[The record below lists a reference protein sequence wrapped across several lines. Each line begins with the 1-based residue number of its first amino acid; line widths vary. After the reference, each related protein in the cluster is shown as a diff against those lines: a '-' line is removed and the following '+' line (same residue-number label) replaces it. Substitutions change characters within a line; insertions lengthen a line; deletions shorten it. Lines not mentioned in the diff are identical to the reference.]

1 MPGDPLATIA
11 QIHPRPADATLT
23 VTKAAQ
29 VLGVHPN
36 TIRAWSEAGR
46 LRYYRIN
53 PRGDRRYRMG
63 DLQRFL
69 SNAAAGPQSELA
81 APSGRARHGRRGEGR
96 LTAAAVAELPA
107 ARTALGSLRS
117 DAERQ
122 GTARSNLDVL
132 AGLARIAGSVTRDP
146 VDPEIP
152 LGTAVRTIRD
162 GAGFR
167 HVSAWR
173 LQGDRLV
180 RICAAGPPEAPTEQ
194 RRDSGILGAALAQVV
209 GAGPPATPGAV
220 SMGREIAAA
229 IPGPGASWGALLAV
243 TGAEGSAGADSRDLV
258 GAAAGAV
265 AAIIQAA
272 QAATD
277 LAHQLHR
284 AEALRRVAADIGS
297 RLDLDQILSGLVDH
311 ALVLLGGDRAAVFVY
326 QPDGTRHAAASR
338 GLSASYLAAI
348 GPATHVSLAGTAVSS
363 GRPAFSVGFR
373 DDPRAAE
380 IRAAVV
386 QEGYDTRCVAPLF
399 DGPDREPLGSLSVY
413 HDEPHPWSDEELET
427 MQTLATQASVAIRT
441 ARTYAQLSTWAAQL
455 QSIQQL
461 GTRLSRLSTVEEIGA
476 TIATELRE
484 LIDYHN
490 VRVYRLEGE
499 DLIPVAM
506 KGQVGEYI
514 DETPEQLRVK
524 LGNGITGW
532 VAEHRVAQLLHD
544 AAKDPR
550 ANTIPGTEDDL
561 DESMLLA
568 PMLFEDR
575 VLGVLVLAKLGLR
588 QFRDDDLRLLE
599 IYASFAAQAMAN
611 ADATEQLRRQ
621 SAALERQVRS
631 QRDLLQITES
641 ILTNLDVRSILE
653 SVADRLG
660 ELVGWDNVAVELI
673 DTGRGALTPL
683 IAKGTHAA
691 YYMES
696 WEPGEEGL
704 ATWVVAHNE
713 AVLVPDQFVDERVAH
728 FESGPVHGS
737 IIGVPL
743 RGRDRAIGVLTL
755 ERIGEGRTFTDEEFD
770 LVKLFAAQV
779 SIALQNAQAHVA
791 LVQRAQTDDLT
802 ELLNHGSFRERL
814 ALAVEAG
821 APFSVVMIDLD
832 RFKLVNDRFGH
843 AAGNDLL
850 KQISAAIR
858 GASRDSDSA
867 FRYGGDEFVV
877 ILAGT
882 DAEHAGPVAERI
894 RGSIAAL
901 VGPSSGLHA
910 AGLNLDASAGVAT
923 YPSDGATPDEILLA
937 ADRACFVAKRS
948 GGGRVAAAA
957 EGDALAGEFT
967 LQVPTPIDMAPI
979 DPDSVPHPRRHP
991 RRPSARVTAT
1001 RNDPGRARV
1010 RQEP

>member
-1 MPGDPLATIA
+1 
-11 QIHPRPADATLT
+11 

-36 TIRAWSEAGR
+36 TIRAWSDAGR

-53 PRGDRRYRMG
+53 PRGDRRYRIG

-81 APSGRARHGRRGEGR
+81 PPSGRARHGRRGEGR
-96 LTAAAVAELPA
+96 LTAAAVAELTA
-107 ARTALGSLRS
+107 ARTALSSLRS
-117 DAERQ
+117 DGERQ
-122 GTARSNLDVL
+122 GTARSSLEVL

-152 LGTAVRTIRD
+152 LGTAIRTIRD

-180 RICAAGPPEAPTEQ
+180 RICAVGPPEAPTEQ
-194 RRDSGILGAALAQVV
+194 RRDSGILGAALAQAGQVV
-209 GAGPPATPGAV
+209 TAEPAAPPAAI

-229 IPGPGASWGALLAV
+229 IPGTGGSWGALLAV
-243 TGAEGSAGADSRDLV
+243 TGAEGSAGADSQDLV

-272 QAATD
+272 RAATD

-297 RLDLDQILSGLVDH
+297 RLDLDQILAGLVDH

-326 QPDGTRHAAASR
+326 RPDGSRHAAASR

-348 GPATHVSLAGTAVSS
+348 GPATQFSLAGTAVSS

-568 PMLFEDR
+568 PMLFEDQ
-575 VLGVLVLAKLGLR
+575 VLGVLVLAKLGLH

-611 ADATEQLRRQ
+611 ADATERLRRQ

-660 ELVGWDNVAVELI
+660 ELVGWDNVAVELV
-673 DTGRGALTPL
+673 DTGRGALTPV

-691 YYMES
+691 YYMEA

-737 IIGVPL
+737 IIVVPL

-755 ERIGEGRTFTDEEFD
+755 ERIGDGRTFTDEEFD

-779 SIALQNAQAHVA
+779 SIALQNAQAHGA
-791 LVQRAQTDDLT
+791 LAQRAQTDDLT
-802 ELLNHGSFRERL
+802 GLLNHGSFRERL
-814 ALAVEAG
+814 ALAVEAD

-850 KQISAAIR
+850 KQISAAIS

-923 YPSDGATPDEILLA
+923 YPSDGTTPDEILLA

-967 LQVPTPIDMAPI
+967 LQVPTPIDFAPI
-979 DPDSVPHPRRHP
+979 DPDSVPPP
-991 RRPSARVTAT
+991 ATPSPPT
-1001 RNDPGRARV
+1001 V
-1010 RQEP
+1010 RKRGGNS